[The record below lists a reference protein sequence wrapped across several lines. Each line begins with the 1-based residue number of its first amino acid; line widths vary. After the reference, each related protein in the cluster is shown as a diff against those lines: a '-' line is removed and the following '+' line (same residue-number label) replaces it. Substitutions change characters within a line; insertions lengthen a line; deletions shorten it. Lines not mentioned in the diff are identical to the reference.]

1 MLIRILTLILFQP
14 LDKSKTL
21 PIDVMMAAAVP
32 RSSPGFASTT
42 QYGQS
47 NAQLLQALQVRQMDR
62 CYLLQSNTGQ
72 HVYLRCRPPADL
84 PFFKVMVPTVD
95 TVRVKFI
102 ASSLVRGG
110 VHTLLVGGVGVGKT
124 MMASSV
130 LEGLPNSYG
139 AISINFSAQTSSNSL
154 QDTIEGKLEKRT
166 KVSRV
171 SPPAR
176 AASAEQLSLQGPATM
191 MQLYELY
198 VGFCL
203 NRACKKHDQSFKHL

>member
-1 MLIRILTLILFQP
+1 MLLLIPKLVVLQSTEKKISTAWECV
-14 LDKSKTL
+14 LASL
-21 PIDVMMAAAVP
+21 
-32 RSSPGFASTT
+32 SSSEMHSCCKRCSSGM
-42 QYGQS
+42 
-47 NAQLLQALQVRQMDR
+47 NR
-62 CYLLQSNTGQ
+62 CYLIQGDTGQ
-72 HVYLRCRPPADL
+72 HACLRYRPPADL

-130 LEGLPNSYG
+130 VEGLPTSYG

-166 KVSRV
+166 KVSIVLRWNQGNLAHEDTGYGHALCIR
-171 SPPAR
+171 SLYL
-176 AASAEQLSLQGPATM
+176 AAIAA
-191 MQLYELY
+191 
-198 VGFCL
+198 F
-203 NRACKKHDQSFKHL
+203 A

>member
-1 MLIRILTLILFQP
+1 MQQ
-14 LDKSKTL
+14 SKTTL
-21 PIDVMMAAAVP
+21 YSMCVCA
-32 RSSPGFASTT
+32 
-42 QYGQS
+42 
-47 NAQLLQALQVRQMDR
+47 
-62 CYLLQSNTGQ
+62 
-72 HVYLRCRPPADL
+72 HRPPADL

-130 LEGLPNSYG
+130 VEGLPSTYG

-166 KVSRV
+166 KVIN
-171 SPPAR
+171 P
-176 AASAEQLSLQGPATM
+176 
-191 MQLYELY
+191 
-198 VGFCL
+198 
-203 NRACKKHDQSFKHL
+203 